1 MNKPLAIGLGVIAA
15 GVAAYLGATA
25 WAGRQIQSAYE
36 TQLDKLAAQPSILKV
51 IDRSY
56 DRSLWSATAT
66 VTLQPGCLGPGAA
79 DDEMDPVA
87 DSDGNGNGDGDGD
100 GDASA
105 HLPGT
110 FTLRHHI
117 QHGPLAGGKVLGAGV
132 IHSELVFSEQAH
144 EKVLNTFGT
153 LTPVTM
159 HTVLDF
165 AGGYTSTWRLAAG
178 QVWPGAGVRLAWRP
192 MTGTARAD
200 MAGTAI
206 DYELEMDGGDFE
218 DRTNGESVRMKIGRM
233 TMKGNVKPVGGS
245 WVLSS
250 GKAEGDMAHFELDV
264 AKAGES
270 GDFEELLSMVA
281 SELRFTA
288 DTTVDGELLNSV
300 NAISGSA
307 TVSGVK
313 LDRFDVQTS
322 MKRLHAP
329 TYKRILDALAESVF
343 ACDHTVPELD
353 SPEMAAR
360 LRTELGNLLVSSP
373 AYSLDHLVVD
383 FDGQRGEL
391 SYSIG
396 VQDFQPGDLEMEL
409 QSLVLTK
416 SVLEARGKLP
426 VAWIERMLRPSLAR
440 RGVSEVQAAPLINS
454 RLDQVVAQGYL
465 VREGAA
471 VSTTLRYAPQS
482 GLQLNGRPLPLESLG
497 LD

>member
-1 MNKPLAIGLGVIAA
+1 
-15 GVAAYLGATA
+15 
-25 WAGRQIQSAYE
+25 
-36 TQLDKLAAQPSILKV
+36 
-51 IDRSY
+51 
-56 DRSLWSATAT
+56 
-66 VTLQPGCLGPGAA
+66 
-79 DDEMDPVA
+79 
-87 DSDGNGNGDGDGD
+87 
-100 GDASA
+100 
-105 HLPGT
+105 
-110 FTLRHHI
+110 
-117 QHGPLAGGKVLGAGV
+117 
-132 IHSELVFSEQAH
+132 
-144 EKVLNTFGT
+144 
-153 LTPVTM
+153 
-159 HTVLDF
+159 
-165 AGGYTSTWRLAAG
+165 
-178 QVWPGAGVRLAWRP
+178 
-192 MTGTARAD
+192 
-200 MAGTAI
+200 
-206 DYELEMDGGDFE
+206 
-218 DRTNGESVRMKIGRM
+218 
-233 TMKGNVKPVGGS
+233 
-245 WVLSS
+245 
-250 GKAEGDMAHFELDV
+250 
-264 AKAGES
+264 
-270 GDFEELLSMVA
+270 
-281 SELRFTA
+281 
-288 DTTVDGELLNSV
+288 
-300 NAISGSA
+300 
-307 TVSGVK
+307 
-313 LDRFDVQTS
+313 